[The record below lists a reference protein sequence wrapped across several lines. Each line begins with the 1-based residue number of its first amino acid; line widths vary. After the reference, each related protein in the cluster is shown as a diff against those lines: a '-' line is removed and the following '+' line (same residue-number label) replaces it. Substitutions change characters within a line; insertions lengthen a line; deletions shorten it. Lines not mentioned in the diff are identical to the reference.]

1 MRFLLIGGVL
11 SVARETVRLI
21 GPIAAA
27 SVTEDT
33 MPGTGHLSING
44 STYDLA
50 ADFESAADLED
61 FDRRLQLLLP
71 GNVTTDAFA
80 VRIDG
85 CETQLHVAGA
95 GLFAV
100 AAYFQPVTAMP
111 IMGNIR

>member
-1 MRFLLIGGVL
+1 
-11 SVARETVRLI
+11 
-21 GPIAAA
+21 
-27 SVTEDT
+27 

-61 FDRRLQLLLP
+61 FDRRLQLLLA

-85 CETQLHVAGA
+85 ARPSCTSP
-95 GLFAV
+95 GLV
-100 AAYFQPVTAMP
+100 SSLSPPTS
-111 IMGNIR
+111 NR